1 MYEQYHGTR
10 EQCMNSTFCLLHSK
24 FMCMNSMG
32 YCSYTLKKKKKKQ
45 TLNLKCGSK
54 QILRCGLDQAYLCLR
69 FTLSRFFLFFFFL
82 LEVGFTWGIDL
93 PVGTVHSARDLLAFW
108 TSTHWSEMALFV
120 GPMHCSRDPQTSF
133 FTQTLITNGSHST
146 IHIFKNYFATIFSVF
161 SKISCIQTDLKKGS
175 NKR

>member
-1 MYEQYHGTR
+1 MVWIRLIYV
-10 EQCMNSTFCLLHSK
+10 CVLLFHVS
-24 FMCMNSMG
+24 S
-32 YCSYTLKKKKKKQ
+32 
-45 TLNLKCGSK
+45 
-54 QILRCGLDQAYLCLR
+54 
-69 FTLSRFFLFFFFL
+69 FFFFL

-175 NKR
+175 NKRWIGAKNYIVSYWLHYWKYLFHLPSD